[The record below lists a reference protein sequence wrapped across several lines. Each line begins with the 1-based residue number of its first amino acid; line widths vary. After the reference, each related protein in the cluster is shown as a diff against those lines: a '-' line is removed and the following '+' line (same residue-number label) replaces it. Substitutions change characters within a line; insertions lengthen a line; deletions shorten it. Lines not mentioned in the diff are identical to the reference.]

1 LYRGSLAEEWVT
13 TQGLRA
19 VLTSAYQ
26 NATQASLNE
35 WYGTIWLVTGN
46 PFDLVMASGDE
57 SINVRLVQALAVSG
71 NVVMKQW
78 GNAYFDRQP

>member
-1 LYRGSLAEEWVT
+1 
-13 TQGLRA
+13 
-19 VLTSAYQ
+19 VLTDNYRNSV
-26 NATQASLNE
+26 QASLNE
-35 WYGTIWLVTGN
+35 WYGTIWLVSAN

-57 SINVRLVQALAVSG
+57 SPNVRLVQALAVSV